1 MDVCTTLA
9 SSTHHELLLRD
20 CSNSRK
26 KGRTIFP
33 SIPAV
38 NEQNEPRISKEKI
51 QTLLESLHGGHF
63 RCNCVVAPRNLPKDV
78 LGSSLRE
85 KEKEAER
92 EREKEKEESIEQ
104 GGEVGWLSSCRAAD
118 RPVGLATGSCT
129 KEMHVQNFSWGNHF

>member
-38 NEQNEPRISKEKI
+38 NEQNEPRISKEKSKPCWNLCTGAI
-51 QTLLESLHGGHF
+51 FAAIASLP
-63 RCNCVVAPRNLPKDV
+63 PRNLPKDV

-118 RPVGLATGSCT
+118 RPVRLATGSCT